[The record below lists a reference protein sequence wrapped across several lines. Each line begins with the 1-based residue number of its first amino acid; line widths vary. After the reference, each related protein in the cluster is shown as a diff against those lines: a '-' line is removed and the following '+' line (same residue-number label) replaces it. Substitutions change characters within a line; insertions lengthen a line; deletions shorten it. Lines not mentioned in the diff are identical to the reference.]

1 MNKNK
6 FKKEILN
13 ANDQELW
20 QTMLQQV
27 MKNKELELTLFELQ
41 RDGSP
46 IVKTLITEHNDL
58 ITKIEICEEEMKR
71 REIMRELENEKTM

>member
-27 MKNKELELTLFELQ
+27 MKNKELEVTLFELQ

-71 REIMRELENEKTM
+71 REIMRECENEKTM

>member
-71 REIMRELENEKTM
+71 REIMRECENEKTM